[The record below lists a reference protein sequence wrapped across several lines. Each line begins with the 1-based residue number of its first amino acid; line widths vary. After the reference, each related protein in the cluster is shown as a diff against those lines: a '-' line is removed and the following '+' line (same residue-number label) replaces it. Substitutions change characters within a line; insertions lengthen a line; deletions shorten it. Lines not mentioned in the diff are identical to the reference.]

1 VIAGMEWA
9 ARQRARVVNMSL
21 GGGPT
26 DGTDPVS
33 QAVDRLTASHR
44 TLFVVAAGNSGPD
57 DQSVDTPGAAT
68 SALTVG
74 AVDVADQLADFSSRG
89 PRVGDFA
96 MKLDITAPGVD
107 IVAAR
112 ATGTSLGD
120 PVDQW
125 YTRLSGTSMATP
137 HVAGAAAIMAQRWP
151 DWSPARIK
159 AVLMGTAEPNP
170 ELSVYEQ
177 GGGRLD
183 VAHAIEQ
190 RLIARRANLD
200 FGYFRY
206 PQTGVQPVTK
216 SLPLLNLGTQP
227 VTVDLRVELE
237 GEDGAPAPAGMATVT
252 PAQLTLPAG
261 GEASAQVTVDVQAG
275 PAGLYSGAVV
285 ATPTTGP
292 AVRNPIGFYKE
303 PVRYD
308 LTLNA
313 IGRDGRPSSPTPA

>member
-74 AVDVADQLADFSSRG
+74 AVNVADQLADFSSRG
-89 PRVGDFA
+89 PGVGDFA
-96 MKLDITAPGVD
+96 MKPDITAPGVD

-159 AVLMGTAEPNP
+159 AVLMGTAEPNL

-237 GEDGAPAPAGMATVT
+237 ARMAPRPRPGWRRS
-252 PAQLTLPAG
+252 PQ
-261 GEASAQVTVDVQAG
+261 
-275 PAGLYSGAVV
+275 
-285 ATPTTGP
+285 
-292 AVRNPIGFYKE
+292 
-303 PVRYD
+303 
-308 LTLNA
+308 
-313 IGRDGRPSSPTPA
+313 PSSPCRPAGRPAPRSPSTCRPARPGWTAAPWWPRRRPDRWCATRSGSTRSRSATT